1 MNKEQRDFVKPI
13 LDTFENEDIKKFAI
27 TLLDNLPPYIWEV
40 GASSTGKYHPAYTLG
55 YYGLMKHQ
63 VAVVRFINFFFELE
77 QYNTIFNSRQRDC
90 LRVAALIHDG
100 RKSGSQKDYEN
111 SKYTKFNHP
120 LLMAKEVMSYKDMNI
135 IPNDDILYIAK
146 AISSHMGQWNT
157 DKKSD
162 SSLPKPTSESQKLLH
177 LADYLASRKSLNV
190 DFSEY
195 MIPTESMEK

>member
-1 MNKEQRDFVKPI
+1 MKSY
-13 LDTFENEDIKKFAI
+13 
-27 TLLDNLPPYIWEV
+27 LL
-40 GASSTGKYHPAYTLG
+40 
-55 YYGLMKHQ
+55 
-63 VAVVRFINFFFELE
+63 FFELE

-120 LLMAKEVMSYKDMNI
+120 LLMAKEIMSYKDMNI
-135 IPNDDILYIAK
+135 IPNDDIFYIAK
-146 AISSHMGQWNT
+146 AISSHMGQWNI

-162 SSLPKPTSESQKLLH
+162 LSLPKPTSESQKLLH

-195 MIPTESMEK
+195 MIPTEQMEK